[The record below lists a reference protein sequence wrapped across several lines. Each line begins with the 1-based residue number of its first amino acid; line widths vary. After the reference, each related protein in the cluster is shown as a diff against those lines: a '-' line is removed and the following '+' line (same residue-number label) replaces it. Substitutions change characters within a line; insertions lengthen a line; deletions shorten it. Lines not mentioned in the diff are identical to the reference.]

1 MEDFQ
6 DDFEASGE
14 ISNRKRIRR
23 SKKLINNE
31 IMKAVSQVIS
41 EQGFGKL
48 GINSVAIQAK
58 VEKPFIYRNFGTFDK
73 VLEEYILKND
83 YWMKFIIQRAYEGKT
98 DSNGNLDLHGIFT
111 NLLTELYK
119 TMDESR
125 DFRNIILWELYEDTP
140 FIRKTAQ
147 RRETETR
154 EEVGWLHEHFKDANV
169 DIELITSIFIAGI
182 YYLVLHKNIST
193 FCGIDFKTKEGKKR
207 MHEALKFLSNI
218 VFEQVEKNKA
228 VVIRMIK
235 KGLDFNLIAEIAD
248 VPVSYVEKI
257 ANEFK

>member
-1 MEDFQ
+1 MEDFL
-6 DDFEASGE
+6 DDIEASGE
-14 ISNRKRIRR
+14 ISQKKRIRR

-83 YWMKFIIQRAYEGKT
+83 YWMKFIMQRAFEGKT
-98 DSNGNLDLHGIFT
+98 DSTGNQDIHGIFT

-147 RRETETR
+147 RREIETR
-154 EEVGWLHEHFKDANV
+154 DEVALLNTHFQNANV
-169 DIELITSIFIAGI
+169 DIETITSILISGI

-207 MHEALKFLSNI
+207 MVEALKYMSNVI
-218 VFEQVEKNKA
+218 FDQVDKNKTI
-228 VVIRMIK
+228 VIRMLK
-235 KGLDFNLIAEIAD
+235 KGLDINLIAEIAE
-248 VPVSYVEKI
+248 VPVSFVEKLSKEI
-257 ANEFK
+257 